1 MPINA
6 GLPLTFWPVGCY
18 RVGMFFR
25 IKTTRSGQVLK
36 LIESYRDDTMRPR
49 HRNVASLGNAAIAR
63 ADWKPIAKT
72 VEDRLYGRA
81 TLLTRELSAAQ
92 ARWVDRIVRQV
103 SSEGQWKALAEA
115 PRTAEVIDGVQAEA
129 VGHADTAELGPVL
142 LGWEIWK
149 RLGMPELLNGL
160 SFNRS
165 QCQAAAISVINRL
178 ADPLS
183 EHSLLDWYRRTGLPE
198 LMGNRL
204 RGAGDDRFYRVSDL
218 LLERKEAIEQHLR
231 ERQSGLFNLKRTV
244 LLYDLTN
251 THFEGLCRR
260 NPKAK
265 RGANKQK
272 RNDCLQIV
280 VGMVFD
286 QFGFELSHMVFEGS
300 LHDSKSLLRMIGEL
314 NAVAGAGKEKPL
326 IVMDA
331 GVATRQNLDLL
342 RAHGFG
348 YLVNDTRGQ
357 RKRYIE
363 TFCKQDG
370 FQVVAGRADKEPVY
384 VRVMDD
390 PQAAGGDRP
399 GERIVLCKSQ
409 PRGKKEQ
416 AIVSNAERRLLEDL
430 RKLALRVER
439 QRLRARSKIER
450 AIGRIQSRHSRA
462 SQFYAVTLEDG
473 GQGLRLTWEWNE
485 TRFQEAADL
494 FGCYVLR
501 TDERTLNEHQLWQ
514 LYISLTQAEAGFK
527 ALKSDLGL
535 RPNPHQKEDR
545 VDAHVF
551 ICVLAYHLLRNIL
564 WTLEQ
569 KGDHRDWE
577 TLKRILRTHCY
588 TTIMLPTRNGQI
600 HRIRKAGQPEECQK
614 AIYRNLGIAWDRL
627 PSNRSVIGEK
637 QALNDSHARAT
648 TL

>member
-1 MPINA
+1 
-6 GLPLTFWPVGCY
+6 
-18 RVGMFFR
+18 MFFR
-25 IKTTRSGQVLK
+25 IKTTRSGQVFK
-36 LIESYRDDTMRPR
+36 LIESYRDDTARPR

-81 TLLTRELSAAQ
+81 ALFEQDLSDEQ

-103 SSEGQWKALAEA
+103 ASEGKWQAFVDMR
-115 PRTAEVIDGVQAEA
+115 RTAEVIDGVQLSAI
-129 VGHADTAELGPVL
+129 GHTDTAELGTVL

-149 RLGMPELLNGL
+149 RLGMPKLLDRLG
-160 SFNRS
+160 FNRS

-178 ADPLS
+178 ADPIS
-183 EHSLLDWYRRTGLPE
+183 EHSLLDWYRHTGLPE

-204 RGAGDDRFYRVSDL
+204 RGAGDDRFYRISDAL
-218 LLERKEAIEQHLR
+218 LAQKEEIEKYLR
-231 ERQSGLFNLKRTV
+231 ERQKGLFNLKRTV

-251 THFEGLCRR
+251 THFEGMCRR

-272 RNDCLQIV
+272 RNDCAQIV

-286 QFGFELSHMVFEGS
+286 QFGFELLHKVFEGS
-300 LHDSKSLLRMIGEL
+300 LNDSKSLLRMIGEL
-314 NAVAGAGKEKPL
+314 NTVVADGKEKPL

-331 GVATRQNLDLL
+331 GVATRRNLDLL

-363 TFCKQDG
+363 IFRQQDG
-370 FQVVAGRADKEPVY
+370 FQVVADREGKEPVY

-390 PQAAGGDRP
+390 PRAVVEDRTV
-399 GERIVLCKSQ
+399 ERIVLCKSQ
-409 PRGKKEQ
+409 PRGNKEQ
-416 AIVSNAERRLLEDL
+416 AIVSNAERRLLDDL

-439 QRLRARSKIER
+439 KRLKARSKIER

-462 SQFYAVTLEDG
+462 KRFYEVTLEEG
-473 GQGLRLTWEWNE
+473 GHGLRLTWNRNE
-485 TRFQEAADL
+485 VLFQEAGDL

-545 VDAHVF
+545 VEAHVF

-569 KGDHRDWE
+569 KGDNRDWE

-600 HRIRKAGQPEECQK
+600 HRIRKTGQPEECQK
-614 AIYRNLGIAWDRL
+614 IIYRNLGIAWDRL
-627 PSNRSVIGEK
+627 PFNRSVIGVK
-637 QALNDSHARAT
+637 GILNENHTRPT

>member
-1 MPINA
+1 
-6 GLPLTFWPVGCY
+6 
-18 RVGMFFR
+18 MFFR

-36 LIESYRDDTMRPR
+36 LIESYRDDTTRPC

-63 ADWKPIAKT
+63 ADWKPIAKA
-72 VEDRLYGRA
+72 VEYRLHGHAALIARD
-81 TLLTRELSAAQ
+81 LSDEQ
-92 ARWVDRIVRQV
+92 ARWVDRIVLQV
-103 SSEGQWKALAEA
+103 ASEGKWKAFAETTH
-115 PRTAEVIDGVQAEA
+115 TAEIIDGVQLSA
-129 VGHADTAELGPVL
+129 VGHADTAELGTVL

-149 RLGMPELLNGL
+149 RLGMPKMLDG
-160 SFNRS
+160 SGFNRS

-178 ADPLS
+178 VDPLS
-183 EHSLLDWYRRTGLPE
+183 EHSLPDWYRRTGLPE

-204 RGAGDDRFYRVSDL
+204 RGAGDDRFYRVSDAL
-218 LLERKEAIEQHLR
+218 LARKEEIEKHLR
-231 ERQSGLFNLKRTV
+231 ERQMGLFNLKRTV

-272 RNDCLQIV
+272 RNDCVQIV

-286 QFGFELSHMVFEGS
+286 QFGFELAHKIFEGS
-300 LHDSKSLLRMIGEL
+300 LNDSKSLLRMIGEL
-314 NAVAGAGKEKPL
+314 NTVVADGKEKPL

-348 YLVNDTRGQ
+348 YLVNDTRSK
-357 RKRYIE
+357 RKRYIDI
-363 TFCKQDG
+363 FRQQDG
-370 FQVVAGRADKEPVY
+370 FQVVEDRAEKEPVY

-390 PQAAGGDRP
+390 PQAAGP
-399 GERIVLCKSQ
+399 VERIVLCKSQ
-409 PRGKKEQ
+409 PRSNKEQ
-416 AIVSNAERRLLEDL
+416 AIVSNAERRLLDDL

-439 QRLRARSKIER
+439 KRLKARSKIER

-462 SQFYAVTLEDG
+462 KRFYEVTLEDG
-473 GQGLRLTWEWNE
+473 GHGLRVTWN
-485 TRFQEAADL
+485 RNDVLFQEAGDL

-527 ALKSDLGL
+527 ALKSNLGL

-545 VDAHVF
+545 VEAHVF

-569 KGDHRDWE
+569 KGDNRDWE

-588 TTIMLPTRNGQI
+588 TTIMLPTRNGQM

-627 PSNRSVIGEK
+627 PFNRSVIGVK
-637 QALNDSHARAT
+637 GAPNKDHARPT

>member
-1 MPINA
+1 M
-6 GLPLTFWPVGCY
+6 V
-18 RVGMFFR
+18 
-25 IKTTRSGQVLK
+25 
-36 LIESYRDDTMRPR
+36 RD
-49 HRNVASLGNAAIAR
+49 
-63 ADWKPIAKT
+63 
-72 VEDRLYGRA
+72 
-81 TLLTRELSAAQ
+81 LSTEQ

-160 SFNRS
+160 AFNRS

-178 ADPLS
+178 AD
-183 EHSLLDWYRRTGLPE
+183 
-198 LMGNRL
+198 
-204 RGAGDDRFYRVSDL
+204 
-218 LLERKEAIEQHLR
+218 
-231 ERQSGLFNLKRTV
+231 
-244 LLYDLTN
+244 
-251 THFEGLCRR
+251 
-260 NPKAK
+260 
-265 RGANKQK
+265 
-272 RNDCLQIV
+272 
-280 VGMVFD
+280 
-286 QFGFELSHMVFEGS
+286 S
-300 LHDSKSLLRMIGEL
+300 LHDGKSLLRMIGEL

-342 RAHGFG
+342 RAHDFG

-363 TFCKQDG
+363 IFCKQDG

-390 PQAAGGDRP
+390 PLAAGGDRP

-439 QRLRARSKIER
+439 KRLRARSKIER

-462 SQFYAVTLEDG
+462 SRFYAVMLEDG
-473 GQGLRLTWEWNE
+473 SQGLRLTWERNE
-485 TRFQEAADL
+485 AMFREAADL

-551 ICVLAYHLLRNIL
+551 ICVLAYHLRGMPESHLSEFGHSMGPPAVQSLRYRGKASF
-564 WTLEQ
+564 E
-569 KGDHRDWE
+569 RYS
-577 TLKRILRTHCY
+577 R
-588 TTIMLPTRNGQI
+588 PT
-600 HRIRKAGQPEECQK
+600 
-614 AIYRNLGIAWDRL
+614 
-627 PSNRSVIGEK
+627 
-637 QALNDSHARAT
+637 NDFVVP
-648 TL
+648 